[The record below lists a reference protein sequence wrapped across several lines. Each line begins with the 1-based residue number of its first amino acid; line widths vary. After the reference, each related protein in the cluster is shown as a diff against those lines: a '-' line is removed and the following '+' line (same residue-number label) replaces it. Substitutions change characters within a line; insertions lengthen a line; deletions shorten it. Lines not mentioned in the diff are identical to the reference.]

1 VTESSTRARRY
12 ANHISGTKYQN
23 GERAKGKKV
32 ILPRTDPQT
41 AQSKI
46 KAEAAEIFR
55 TCLEQVKADKEYVRL
70 AERHRRIYES
80 QPIPEDTS
88 QFEEDMDTT

>member
-1 VTESSTRARRY
+1 M
-12 ANHISGTKYQN
+12 
-23 GERAKGKKV
+23 
-32 ILPRTDPQT
+32 ILPRTDPQM

-55 TCLEQVKADKEYVRL
+55 TRLEQVNADKKYVRL
-70 AERHRRIYES
+70 TERHRQMYES

-88 QFEEDMDTT
+88 QFEEDMDVK

>member
-1 VTESSTRARRY
+1 M
-12 ANHISGTKYQN
+12 
-23 GERAKGKKV
+23 

-46 KAEAAEIFR
+46 KAESAEIFR

-70 AERHRRIYES
+70 TERHRQMYES

-88 QFEEDMDTT
+88 QFEEDMDIK